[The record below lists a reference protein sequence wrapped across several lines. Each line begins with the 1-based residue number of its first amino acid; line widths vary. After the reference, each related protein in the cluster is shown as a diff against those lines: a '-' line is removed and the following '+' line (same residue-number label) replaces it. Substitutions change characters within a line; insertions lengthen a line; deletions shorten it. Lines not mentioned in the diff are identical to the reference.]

1 MLTNYSQSQM
11 MMKVYIVF
19 PLALQII
26 DWSSWLLI
34 KTMKKKQKTEKRVFQ
49 FKRRNLIYSVDAL
62 LFSLGNQHG
71 IADSDFQSFV
81 GQLQRASIIIM
92 MMRTIV
98 TNLHCMPTKCF

>member
-1 MLTNYSQSQM
+1 

-34 KTMKKKQKTEKRVFQ
+34 KTMKKNKTKKTPVFQ
-49 FKRRNLIYSVDAL
+49 FKRRNLIYSVDDL
-62 LFSLGNQHG
+62 LLSLGNQHG

-92 MMRTIV
+92 MMRTMV
-98 TNLHCMPTKCF
+98 TNLHCIPTKCF

>member
-1 MLTNYSQSQM
+1 MPTNYSWSQM

-34 KTMKKKQKTEKRVFQ
+34 KTMKKNSRVFQ
-49 FKRRNLIYSVDAL
+49 FKRRNLIYSVDDL
-62 LFSLGNQHG
+62 LLSLGNQHG

-81 GQLQRASIIIM
+81 GQLQRRIY
-92 MMRTIV
+92 
-98 TNLHCMPTKCF
+98 NNNDDENNGN

>member
-1 MLTNYSQSQM
+1 

-34 KTMKKKQKTEKRVFQ
+34 KTMKKKKTRVFQ
-49 FKRRNLIYSVDAL
+49 FKRRNLIYSVDDL
-62 LFSLGNQHG
+62 LLSLGNQHG

-92 MMRTIV
+92 MMRTMV
-98 TNLHCMPTKCF
+98 TNLHCIPTKCF